1 MTSAVRLIGVP
12 SVPQAAPAPAPAAP
26 PVWWSTDDVE
36 THCGMTRNFVIDA
49 RESGALPAYRFG
61 RVFRY
66 RPADVAAW
74 IESMRYQPGCVR

>member
-1 MTSAVRLIGVP
+1 M
-12 SVPQAAPAPAPAAP
+12 
-26 PVWWSTDDVE
+26 
-36 THCGMTRNFVIDA
+36 FVIDA